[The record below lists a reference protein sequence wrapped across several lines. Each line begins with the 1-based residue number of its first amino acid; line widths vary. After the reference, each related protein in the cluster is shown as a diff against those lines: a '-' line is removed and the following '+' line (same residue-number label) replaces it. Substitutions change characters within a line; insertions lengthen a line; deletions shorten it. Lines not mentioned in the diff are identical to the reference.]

1 MSHLITTHGLLP
13 SDQLGMILP
22 HEHIFVDLR
31 PIDTPDFGQAQPD
44 DVIRLMAPELERV
57 RAAGVTALV
66 ECTPEGVGRRS
77 DLVTAVARAADFPLV
92 LPTGIYREPWVPAWA
107 QRATEDELAE
117 WMQTELT
124 RGIGQTGVMAGFIKL
139 SAGDDGL
146 TPTEIKI
153 LRAAAR
159 AARATQAVIASHT
172 IRGRVVADQLDI
184 IESTGVSPQRFIWVH
199 TQAEPDPALH
209 LEMARRGAW
218 LEYDG
223 IGGGDPDDRYIQHIF
238 RALDAGFAGQ
248 VMLSMDR
255 GWYSPGQPGG
265 GIPRPF
271 TYLSETFLPRL
282 RTAGVSDDTLR
293 QLTVLNPFHAFAR

>member
-1 MSHLITTHGLLP
+1 MPHLITTHGPLP
-13 SDQLGMILP
+13 SDRLGMILP

-31 PIDTPDFGQAQPD
+31 PTNTPDFGQAQAE
-44 DVIRLMAPELERV
+44 DVIRLMAPELERA

-77 DLVTAVARAADFPLV
+77 DLVTAVARAANFPLV
-92 LPTGIYREPWVPAWA
+92 LATGIYREPWVPDWA
-107 QRATEDELAE
+107 QRASEDELAE
-117 WMQTELT
+117 WMQAELT
-124 RGIGQTGVMAGFIKL
+124 RGIGQTGVLAGFIKL

-153 LRAAAR
+153 LRAAAH
-159 AARATQAVIASHT
+159 ASRATRAVIASHT
-172 IRGRVVADQLDI
+172 ICGRVVADQLDI
-184 IESTGVSPQRFIWVH
+184 LESMGASPQRFIWVH
-199 TQAEPDPALH
+199 TQAEPDLALH

-223 IGGGDPDDRYIQHIF
+223 IGGGVSDEQFIEYIR
-238 RALDAGFAGQ
+238 RALDAGFTGQ

-265 GIPRPF
+265 GKPKPF

-282 RTAGVSDDTLR
+282 RAAGLSEEVLR
-293 QLTVLNPFHAFAR
+293 QLTVHNPFHAFAR

>member
-1 MSHLITTHGLLP
+1 MPNLFTTHGPLP
-13 SDQLGMILP
+13 SGRLGLILP

-31 PIDTPDFGQAQPD
+31 PIDTPDFGQAQAE
-44 DVIRLMAPELERV
+44 DVIRLMVPELERARSV
-57 RAAGVTALV
+57 GVTALV

-77 DLVTAVARAADFPLV
+77 DLVAAVARAANFPVV
-92 LPTGIYREPWVPAWA
+92 LATGIYREPWVPAWA
-107 QRATEDELAE
+107 QNASEEELAE
-117 WMQTELT
+117 WMQAELNQ
-124 RGIGQTGVMAGFIKL
+124 GIGQTGVRAGFIKL
-139 SAGDDGL
+139 SAGDNGL

-159 AARATQAVIASHT
+159 ASLETAGASPPH
-172 IRGRVVADQLDI
+172 
-184 IESTGVSPQRFIWVH
+184 FIWVH

-223 IGGGDPDDRYIQHIF
+223 IGGGDPDDRYIQHIR
-238 RALDAGFAGQ
+238 RALDAGFVGQ

-265 GIPRPF
+265 GTPKPF

-282 RTAGVSDDTLR
+282 RAAGLSEEQLR
-293 QLTVLNPFHAFAR
+293 QLTVLNPFRAFAR